1 MKKEY
6 LIGAG
11 ILGAA
16 IGFAIGTKMTLKKCE
31 ESINKEVKEAIN
43 KEVKNNVINELGIKD
58 LRKEVKEE
66 ATEKVA
72 NAIEQKTDKKLKEF
86 DDRLKVMEDIDAKK
100 LDLAKAAVVGVVTIS
115 TTLIKAIYDNKNR
128 FDYGDEI
135 NAIKETIVEGFG
147 VANKN
152 FADCCDNFAD
162 INQRLGVLEV
172 K

>member
-16 IGFAIGTKMTLKKCE
+16 IGFMIGTEITLKKCKE
-31 ESINKEVKEAIN
+31 TINKDVKEAIN
-43 KEVKNNVINELGIKD
+43 KEVKNNVINELDIKD
-58 LRKEVKEE
+58 LRKEVKEA

-100 LDLAKAAVVGVVTIS
+100 LDLGKAAVVGFVTIS
-115 TTLIKAIYDNKNR
+115 TTLIKAIYENKNNHAA
-128 FDYGDEI
+128 EI
-135 NAIKETIVEGFG
+135 ESIKETISKGFAI
-147 VANKN
+147 ANEN
-152 FADCCDNFAD
+152 FAEAY
-162 INQRLGVLEV
+162 QRLDALEV

>member
-43 KEVKNNVINELGIKD
+43 KEVKNNVINELDIKD

-100 LDLAKAAVVGVVTIS
+100 LELGKAAVVGFVTIS
-115 TTLIKAIYDNKNR
+115 TTLIKAYYDNRKHVHSHAEYAPI
-128 FDYGDEI
+128 DTVKKLAEVYD
-135 NAIKETIVEGFG
+135 
-147 VANKN
+147 KN
-152 FADCCDNFAD
+152 FEIVGNAFSEAETR
-162 INQRLGVLEV
+162 IAALEV